1 MATERPS
8 GLKQRSYLI
17 GADEISWLETAAGK
31 TKLTQSDLVRLALT
45 RLRKDLGAARSLKLE
60 AVETLGKGTK
70 WAPVK
75 RGGPPAGS
83 CPSAFPRFVSLPST
97 ASETGR
103 HRRGRCVLRPPAR
116 AGACPILPPSV

>member
-1 MATERPS
+1 VATDRPS

-45 RLRKDLGAARSLKLE
+45 RLRKELGAARSVKRE
-60 AVETLGKGTK
+60 AVDAVGKGTK

-75 RGGPPAGS
+75 RGGP
-83 CPSAFPRFVSLPST
+83 
-97 ASETGR
+97 
-103 HRRGRCVLRPPAR
+103 RRKA
-116 AGACPILPPSV
+116 AAK